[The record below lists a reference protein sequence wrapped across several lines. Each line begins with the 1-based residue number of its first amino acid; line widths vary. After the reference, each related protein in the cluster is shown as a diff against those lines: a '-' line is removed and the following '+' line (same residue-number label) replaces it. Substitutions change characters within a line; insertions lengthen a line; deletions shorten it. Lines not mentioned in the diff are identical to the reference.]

1 MQQQTPPQGRL
12 FPDPPQ
18 EQQTAPRF
26 SSNTGT
32 QPYEP
37 QLRMQQT
44 GAYPMYNS
52 ARYSTG
58 SLQTLHGQPVQTLPP
73 MATMPTAQ
81 AYQAAMQQSQP
92 AVQAQQGNPMIV
104 QTVQGTPVLVT
115 LEQLQAALE
124 QQKEKL
130 TRAEAE
136 QTADQ
141 DGKKARKPR
150 KEKRVRKEKAKDAE
164 GKKEKKSVTF
174 KFSIL
179 WILFGVIGMGTVGV
193 YVLKIVF
200 TLLCKLTGEM

>member
-18 EQQTAPRF
+18 EQQQTAPRF
-26 SSNTGT
+26 ASTGT

-44 GAYPMYNS
+44 TGAYPTYNS
-52 ARYSTG
+52 ARYTTG

-81 AYQAAMQQSQP
+81 AYQQAMLQNQP
-92 AVQAQQGNPMIV
+92 VQQGSPMIV

-130 TRAEAE
+130 GEKDAEKDSE
-136 QTADQ
+136 K
-141 DGKKARKPR
+141 DGKKSRKKKTARESR
-150 KEKRVRKEKAKDAE
+150 KEKDTDSRKEKKQ
-164 GKKEKKSVTF
+164 KSVSV
-174 KFSIL
+174 KFSVMWFI
-179 WILFGVIGMGTVGV
+179 FGLIGMGTTAV
-193 YVLKIVF
+193 YVLKFVITF
-200 TLLCKLTGEM
+200 LLKLKGQL